1 MSADG
6 NQLNLSAHWHVDCRL
21 VADLPED
28 SVIGVRFLINTA
40 MGAITFAILLGTVW
54 LFYGGLTMRET
65 LGDWEKRLGERRQE
79 IAEVENLQLAFNREA
94 GAVDLAHELIH
105 SRLPVTHFVQQL
117 GRTRPDLMVI
127 DLIERSGNLI
137 ILRGTL
143 RESSERASRLL
154 TAHVQRLREDPAV
167 GPPFQDIVISSL
179 ERFSEGDL
187 IRFEL
192 TFRLKPEE

>member
-6 NQLNLSAHWHVDCRL
+6 DQLNLSAHWHVDCRM

-28 SVIGVRFLINTA
+28 SIIGIRFLINLS
-40 MGAITFAILLGTVW
+40 MGALTLTFTLGVAWLLYGT
-54 LFYGGLTMRET
+54 LALRES
-65 LGDWEKRLGERRQE
+65 LGDWEKRFAERRVE

-94 GAVDLAHELIH
+94 VAVDLAHELIY
-105 SRLPVTHFVQQL
+105 SRLPVTNFVQQL

-154 TAHVQRLREDPAV
+154 TAHVQQLREDPAV

-179 ERFSEGDL
+179 ERVSEGDL

-192 TFRLKPEE
+192 TFRLKPEN

>member
-1 MSADG
+1 MSAEV

-79 IAEVENLQLAFNREA
+79 IAEVENLQLAFNREV

-105 SRLPVTHFVQQL
+105 SRLPVTQFVQQL

-179 ERFSEGDL
+179 ERFSEGDQ